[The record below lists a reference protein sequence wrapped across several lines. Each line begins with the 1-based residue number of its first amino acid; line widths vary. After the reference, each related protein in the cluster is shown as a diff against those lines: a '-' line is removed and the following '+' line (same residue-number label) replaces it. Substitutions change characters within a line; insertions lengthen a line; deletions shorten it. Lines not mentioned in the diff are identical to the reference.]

1 MNLIRGSLEN
11 PIARVMVTLALV
23 GLGVLAFTHLAIDL
37 FPDVTYPVATVVTE
51 YTGASPAD
59 IETTVTRPIEKVVS
73 RITNVRF
80 VSSYSREG
88 LSVVVIEFT
97 WGTDLDAAAIDI
109 QQNVNQI
116 LDRLPEEA
124 KQPIIVKFDP
134 SQVSVITLA
143 VAGSL
148 DPWKLRELA
157 EDFVAPR
164 LETLPGVAAA
174 NVFGGQVREIQVE
187 VDRVRLE
194 GAGLSLD
201 QVLQAVKTGNLDA
214 PGGNLKAGTRDYSVR
229 TLGRPPQVQDLQE
242 LVIGRRGGVTVRIR
256 DIGRVRDGFEETQT
270 DVRVNAGPGLILGVQ
285 KQPGSNTVAVV
296 DAILRELPRIRQDL
310 PPGISLEVVSDQS
323 TFIRRAIR
331 TLQIEAMLGSLLAIG
346 IILVFLRNLRSTCI
360 IALSIPISI
369 TTTFV
374 LMYFNRMTLNI
385 MTLGGLAL
393 GVGRLVDD
401 SIVVLENISRRLEA
415 GEDPRTASE
424 RGATEVSR
432 AIIAAT
438 VTSVIVFL
446 PIAFVQGVAAV
457 LFWQLALTV
466 GLALLASLF
475 ESLTL
480 VPILTAR
487 FLRPRGPAEGPGW
500 LRDLFARS
508 EGAFARLDSRY
519 QALLTWALQRRW
531 TVVGGTAAALLL
543 SLAFIPLI
551 GTEFFP
557 PSDEGEFGITVRLP
571 AGTRVEETAKVVTGM
586 EALIL
591 EEVPELRS
599 MFARVGSGRG
609 RGAIFSGR
617 AAGPH
622 TGFMRIRLVP
632 LAERRRSADEIMA
645 ALRPRLPRVPG
656 GNITMVTGGL
666 VSRLIAFGAEEPI
679 VVEIQGYDL
688 ATGSR
693 LAAEVAALLRE
704 IRGVADVQ
712 VSREEGLPEL
722 QVALDHQRLAALG
735 LTASQVAATVK
746 TAIGGFEASLYVDP
760 QTGRE
765 HNVLVRLQEPD
776 RQQITD
782 LSQITLTANGRQVP
796 LSNVA
801 QVRRQTSPTQIER
814 KYQQRLV
821 RVVANTAGR
830 DLGSIAAEIE
840 AGLALLEK
848 PKDFVVR
855 LAGARVEQ
863 AEAFRNL
870 ALALLLAVALVYMVL
885 ASQYRSLLHPF
896 IIMFSVPLG
905 VIGVIWALL
914 LTGTTL
920 SVISLI
926 GVIMMVG
933 IVVSNAILLVD
944 TVNLRRREGMPLYAA
959 IIQAG
964 RTRLRP
970 ILMTSLTTIL
980 GILPMALGLGEGAE
994 ANAPLAIAVI
1004 GGLAVS
1010 TLLTLVFI
1018 PVLYH
1023 LFERRRIPPP
1033 A

>member
-508 EGAFARLDSRY
+508 EGAFARLDSGY
-519 QALLTWALQRRW
+519 QTLLTWALQRRW

-704 IRGVADVQ
+704 IQGVADVQ

-885 ASQYRSLLHPF
+885 ASQYHSLLHPF

>member
-508 EGAFARLDSRY
+508 EGAFARLDSGY

-840 AGLALLEK
+840 AGLARLEK

>member
-229 TLGRPPQVQDLQE
+229 TLGRPPQVQHLQE

>member
-704 IRGVADVQ
+704 IQGVADVQ

>member
-508 EGAFARLDSRY
+508 EGAFARLDSGY

-885 ASQYRSLLHPF
+885 ASQYHSLLHPF

>member
-11 PIARVMVTLALV
+11 PIARVMVTLAFV

-37 FPDVTYPVATVVTE
+37 FPEVSYPVATVVIE

-88 LSVVVIEFT
+88 ISVVVIEFT
-97 WGTDLDAAAIDI
+97 WGTNLDAAAIDI

-116 LDRLPEEA
+116 LDRLPAET
-124 KQPIIVKFDP
+124 KQPVIVKFDP

-143 VAGSL
+143 IAGSL

-187 VDRVRLE
+187 VDRARLK
-194 GAGLSLD
+194 GAGLALD
-201 QVLQAVKTGNLDA
+201 QVLHAVRTGNLDA

-229 TLGRPPQVQDLQE
+229 TIGRPLEVQHLQE
-242 LVIGRRGGVTVRIR
+242 LVIGHRGGVPVRIR

-270 DVRVNAGPGLILGVQ
+270 AVTVNAGTGLILGVQ

-296 DAILRELPRIRQDL
+296 DAILRELPRIRRDL
-310 PPGISLEVVSDQS
+310 PPGITLEVVSDQS

-331 TLQIEAMLGSLLAIG
+331 TLQMEAILGSLLAVG
-346 IILVFLRNLRSTCI
+346 IILVFLRNLRSTAI

-401 SIVVLENISRRLEA
+401 SIVVLENISRRIEA

-480 VPILTAR
+480 VPILTAK
-487 FLRPRGPAEGPGW
+487 FLRPQRTAEGPGW
-500 LRDLFARS
+500 LRNLFARS
-508 EGAFARLDSRY
+508 ETAFTRLDAAY
-519 QALLTWALQRRW
+519 QGLLAWALARRW
-531 TVVGGTAAALLL
+531 KVLGGTAAALAL
-543 SLAFIPLI
+543 SLAMIPLI

-571 AGTRVEETAKVVTGM
+571 AGTRLEETAKVVTAI
-586 EALIL
+586 EALAL

-609 RGAIFSGR
+609 RSAIFSGR

-632 LAERRRSADEIMA
+632 LAERHRSADEIME

-656 GNITMVTGGL
+656 GSVTMVTGGL
-666 VSRLIAFGAEEPI
+666 VSRLITFGAEEPI

-693 LAAEVAALLRE
+693 LAAEVASLLRG

-722 QVALDHQRLAALG
+722 LVTVDHQRLAALG
-735 LTASQVAATVK
+735 LTASQVAATVQ
-746 TAIGGFEASLYVDP
+746 TAIGGYEASLYVDP
-760 QTGRE
+760 VTGRE

-776 RQQITD
+776 RQEITD
-782 LSQITLTANGRQVP
+782 LSQITLTSDGRQIP

-801 QVRRQTSPTQIER
+801 QVLRQTSPTQIER
-814 KYQQRLV
+814 KYQQRVV

-840 AGLALLEK
+840 AALARLEK
-848 PKDFVVR
+848 PKDFIVR

-920 SVISLI
+920 SVISFI

-944 TVNLRRREGMPLYAA
+944 TMNLRRREGVPLQAA
-959 IIQAG
+959 ILQAG
-964 RTRLRP
+964 RARLRP

-980 GILPMALGLGEGAE
+980 GLLPMALALGEGAE

-1018 PVLYH
+1018 PVLYA
-1023 LFERRRIPPP
+1023 LFERRRVRP
-1033 A
+1033 AS